1 MRLRLT
7 RHLPNDRG
15 TRRGRC
21 TPIAARAARAAI
33 AMLLATSIGIGS
45 DTLAA
50 QQTATAN
57 AKANATA
64 KARPAAAAKG
74 LTADAVL
81 SSPFPSEIS
90 AAPKGGAIAW
100 VVNERGARNVWV
112 AEAPAYQGRRLTNY
126 TADDGQE
133 LGQLAWSSDGR
144 TLVYVRGGSPNRS
157 GERPNPTSALEAPE
171 QALWRIALAG
181 GEPVRIADGTSPT
194 TSPVGDMVAFVQRG
208 QIALAPISSGEAK
221 PIGHVRGRSSS
232 LRWSPDGSRLLFSSG
247 RGDHGIIGIYDV
259 ARKAVSWLAP
269 STDQDVAPTWSPD
282 GKRVA
287 FIRVPS
293 SAEGGFF
300 GPNREDPPWSIVVA
314 DVATGTGRTIWRA
327 TPGAGSAFHPLQ
339 VDDQLFWGAGDRI
352 VFPWE
357 KGGWQRLYSVSAA
370 GGDAKLLTPGEHEV
384 QQATLTADRAAV
396 IYGSNLGDIDR
407 RHLWRVGVNGGT
419 PEALTTGRGI
429 EWSPAL
435 TSSGE
440 IALLHS
446 GARRPATAALL
457 AGGKLREL
465 APDILAGYPAESEF
479 VEPEQIIFRAADG
492 MAIHG
497 QLFRPRDARTGEKH
511 PALIFVH
518 GGPPR
523 QMMLG
528 FHPMDF
534 YHYSYAL
541 NQYLASKGYVVLS
554 VNYRS
559 GIGYGME
566 FREAEHYGATG
577 ASEVQDVL
585 GAGLY
590 LQSRADVDPERV
602 GIFGG
607 SYGGYL
613 TAQALARASDMFKVG
628 VDYAGVHD
636 WNAIHEF
643 YVPSYNVRDN
653 PEEATIAREASPIA
667 WVDRWRSPV
676 LMIQADDDRNVPFSE
691 TVTIVAALRE
701 RGVEVEELVF
711 PDEVHDMLM
720 YRNLLAYAN
729 ATEEFLSRH
738 LMQKV
743 EKADR

>member
-1 MRLRLT
+1 VTKLPHLRRAVDARFTLVWRAT
-7 RHLPNDRG
+7 LALLF
-15 TRRGRC
+15 
-21 TPIAARAARAAI
+21 AAPAGAV
-33 AMLLATSIGIGS
+33 GGGV
-45 DTLAA
+45 AA
-50 QQTATAN
+50 QQVAASAAHHTV
-57 AKANATA
+57 
-64 KARPAAAAKG
+64 RPAAAAKA
-74 LTADAVL
+74 LTIDGVL
-81 SSPFPSEIS
+81 GSPFPSEIS

-112 AEAPAYQGRRLTNY
+112 AQPPAYQGRRLTNY
-126 TADDGQE
+126 KADDGQE

-157 GERPNPTSALEAPE
+157 GEHPNPTSSLEGTE
-171 QALWRIALAG
+171 QALWRISLTG
-181 GEPVRIADGTSPT
+181 GEPVRIAAGTSPVV
-194 TSPVGDMVAFVQRG
+194 SPTKDVVAFRQRG
-208 QIALAPISSGEAK
+208 QIALASLTGGEAK
-221 PIGHVRGRSSS
+221 PIGHVRGGASA
-232 LRWSPDGSRLLFSSG
+232 LRWSPDGSKLAFSSG
-247 RGDHGIIGIYDV
+247 RGDHAIIGIYDD
-259 ARKAVSWLAP
+259 ARKSISWLAP
-269 STDQDVAPTWSPD
+269 STDQDVAPAWSPD

-287 FIRVPS
+287 FIRIPS
-293 SAEGGFF
+293 SADGPFF
-300 GPNREDPPWSIVVA
+300 GPNREDPPWSIVIA
-314 DVATGTGRTIWRA
+314 DVATGAGRTIWRA
-327 TPGAGSAFHPLQ
+327 TPGKGSAFSPLQ
-339 VDDQLFWGAGDRI
+339 QDDQLFWGAGDRV

-357 KGGWQRLYSVSAA
+357 KDGWRHLYSVAAA
-370 GGDAKLLTPGEHEV
+370 GGEAKLLTPGDFEI
-384 QQATLTADRAAV
+384 QQGVLARDAASV
-396 IYGSNLGDIDR
+396 IYASNQDDIDR
-407 RHLWRVGVNGGT
+407 RHIWSVGVSGGAPKAVT
-419 PEALTTGRGI
+419 SGRGI
-429 EWSPAL
+429 EWSPIV
-435 TSSGE
+435 TSEGA

-457 AGGKLREL
+457 EGGKFREL
-465 APDILAGYPAESEF
+465 APEMLADYPAESEF
-479 VEPEQIIFRAADG
+479 VEPQQVIFRSADG
-492 MAIHG
+492 MPIHA
-497 QLFRPRDARTGEKH
+497 QLFLPSNARSGEKH

-518 GGPPR
+518 GGPTR

-577 ASEVQDVL
+577 ASEVKDVL

-590 LQSRADVDPERV
+590 LQNRTDVDPERV

-613 TAQALARASDMFKVG
+613 TAQALAHASDMFKVG

-653 PEEATIAREASPIA
+653 PEEAAVAREASPIA
-667 WVDRWRSPV
+667 WVDRWKSPV
-676 LMIQADDDRNVPFSE
+676 LMIQADDDRNVPFSA
-691 TVTIVAALRE
+691 TVRIVNALRE
-701 RGVEVEELVF
+701 HGVDVEEIVF

-729 ATEEFLSRH
+729 ATEEFLGRH
-738 LMQKV
+738 LMRRG
-743 EKADR
+743 ERADR